1 MDITSFIVIGAIVSV
16 IVQIIKSK
24 YGTNSTG
31 TLVAVT
37 GISLIAGTA
46 YYFIKDTP
54 YLQTVLSILGF
65 AGAVYTYIIRRFE

>member
-1 MDITSFIVIGAIVSV
+1 MDITSYIVIGAIVSL
-16 IVQIIKSK
+16 IVQVIKNK

-37 GISLIAGTA
+37 AVSLVAGTA
-46 YYFIKDTP
+46 YYFIKDTA

-65 AGAVYTYIIRRFE
+65 AGAVYTYILRRFE